1 MKTDP
6 LTALRNAEWDKV
18 SKVVATGLGS
28 LYAVGYL
35 VVSVHLSRYGI
46 SSLELFKLHYL
57 VAGFWCAAPLS
68 CYFLITSAF
77 QGIVLSWANQNP
89 KPLKGMS
96 ARGVKAFLICG
107 NVAFAIGL
115 VVAFL
120 SGWTANFR
128 GTVKAHGV
136 LIAEFLLLLF
146 SIEFVWKFFTQPI
159 QLAAAPTVTKW
170 LFSGS
175 VAKLFAFFIF
185 APLFTYLRL
194 FSTDIYPYIP
204 FAWGGG
210 SPLSV
215 VFQLPDNSP
224 STANFLVRDGTQPR
238 TVPYELLLQREQSF
252 VVISPRD
259 GERAIEFDR
268 KEVSAMIILNAP
280 SRNSA
285 AKP

>member
-204 FAWGGG
+204 FAWGGRLPSLRCVSAAG
-210 SPLSV
+210 QQPFDRQLFGKGWHATSNSSV
-215 VFQLPDNSP
+215 RT
-224 STANFLVRDGTQPR
+224 TA
-238 TVPYELLLQREQSF
+238 S
-252 VVISPRD
+252 
-259 GERAIEFDR
+259 ERAIVCCHLSKR
-268 KEVSAMIILNAP
+268 WGAGNRV
-280 SRNSA
+280 
-285 AKP
+285 